1 MSDELNDLKI
11 DIALI
16 KKDIRQI
23 ERFFNKID
31 DIVETVK
38 DIIRD
43 AAVQEQLNKSIEE
56 KLSFLERKI
65 EEHTRIDVEA
75 RMALKEDIDETR
87 DEFTRELKETTKT
100 ISKTDD
106 RTDEILDKMDKM
118 MDRFD
123 EKVDKI
129 NDRVAELEK
138 MRWWAMGAVAVIIFL
153 ITLGSFDLMQFLG

>member
-1 MSDELNDLKI
+1 VSDELNDLKI

-43 AAVQEQLNKSIEE
+43 AAVQEQLNKSIEQ

-75 RMALKEDIDETR
+75 RLALKEDIDETR
-87 DEFTRELKETTKT
+87 HEFTRELKETTKT

-153 ITLGSFDLMQFLG
+153 ITLGSFDLMQFLY

>member
-1 MSDELNDLKI
+1 VSDELNDLKI